1 MKVNNIDLFANTQ
14 RSITEKNNSKNYSF
28 NGKKLKT
35 KIKEKGNEE
44 SPADN
49 LYKIYFNKNIQNG
62 NLSKEK
68 TLNNLKRI
76 KPIFGRT
83 AYAFYDHKDNHDLGN
98 IVYNNI
104 I

>member
-1 MKVNNIDLFANTQ
+1 M
-14 RSITEKNNSKNYSF
+14 
-28 NGKKLKT
+28 
-35 KIKEKGNEE
+35 
-44 SPADN
+44 DN
-49 LYKIYFNKNIQNG
+49 LYKIYFNKNIKNG

-83 AYAFYDHKDNHDLGN
+83 AYEFYDHKDNHDLGN